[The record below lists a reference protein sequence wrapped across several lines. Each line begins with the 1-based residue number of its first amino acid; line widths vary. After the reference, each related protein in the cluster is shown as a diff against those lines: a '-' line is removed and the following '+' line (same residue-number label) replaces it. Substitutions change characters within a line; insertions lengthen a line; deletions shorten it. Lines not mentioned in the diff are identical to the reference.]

1 MSVKLDL
8 RNKIINGSLDYW
20 QRNTS
25 FASIANNTYHAD
37 RFHYIKTGTM
47 VHTVSRS
54 TDVPSSAF
62 GIYSML
68 VDCTTAQASILAGS
82 YAGVL
87 QHIEGNVLRSFKG
100 RKMVLSFW
108 VKATKTGTYCVALR
122 NGTSTKAYIMEYTVS
137 TTNTWEK
144 KTLRFAHDET
154 GTWAY
159 DNTIGLTV
167 VWTIAAG
174 STFQTTA
181 NTWANG
187 NFLATANQVN
197 ACDAATNDFQLS
209 DICLQEDND
218 GQTRLPDFQLAGRDV
233 FDELRLCQ
241 RYYEKSY
248 NRDVVPGTIDITSAG
263 YVLNISSGSAQAGS
277 SNTFKIIKRGQ
288 PSLAVYN
295 PAILNTLG
303 ANSNGVAA
311 AAANTAGT
319 NVSLT
324 IYALGVNGF
333 ATYVVAAGS
342 VAIFFQWTADAEL

>member
-8 RNKIINGSLDYW
+8 RNKLINGSLDYW
-20 QRNTS
+20 QRNTT
-25 FASIANNTYHAD
+25 FAAIANNQYHAD

-82 YAGVL
+82 YVGVL

-100 RKMVLSFW
+100 KKMVLSFW

-144 KTLRFAHDET
+144 KTLRFTHDTT

-209 DICLQEDND
+209 DTCLQEDND
-218 GQTRLPDFQLAGRDV
+218 GQTRTPDFQLAGRDV

-248 NRDVVPGTIDITSAG
+248 EIGTNPGTVTRVNSTSFFQAVG
-263 YVLNISSGSAQAGS
+263 GSADWTSTVFRVSKRSTPIATVYAPDSGASGNVTNCGSGNTGSANLAASAEIPAG
-277 SNTFKIIKRGQ
+277 TYIIKWTWT
-288 PSLAVYN
+288 LA
-295 PAILNTLG
+295 
-303 ANSNGVAA
+303 SAA
-311 AAANTAGT
+311 F
-319 NVSLT
+319 
-324 IYALGVNGF
+324 IK
-333 ATYVVAAGS
+333 
-342 VAIFFQWTADAEL
+342 IHWTADAEL